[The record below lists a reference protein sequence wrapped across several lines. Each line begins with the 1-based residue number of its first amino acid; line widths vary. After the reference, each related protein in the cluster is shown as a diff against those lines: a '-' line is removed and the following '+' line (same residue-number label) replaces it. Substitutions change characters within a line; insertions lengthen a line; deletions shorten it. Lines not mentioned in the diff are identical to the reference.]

1 MRPAEPAGRNF
12 GFGALLVA
20 LMGCLL
26 VAGCAGGAR
35 PIATVPAAGDWRI
48 EAEKAAFVTFG
59 DVIDIETPAG
69 LSLWYRHELRGPVAI
84 DFDALAVSEDGAN
97 DQVSD
102 LNAFWMARDPAVR
115 GGSVFAKKRSGA
127 FAQYDALTTYY
138 VGIGGNR
145 NTTTRFR
152 RYIGA
157 PGNRPLLPAHDL
169 AGSENLLVANRWTHV
184 RLIADGRQIAV
195 ERDGRRIFALEDA
208 RPYRRGWFAL
218 RTTRSHLRIRN
229 LRIGKP

>member
-1 MRPAEPAGRNF
+1 MHPAGPVRYA
-12 GFGALLVA
+12 GIAGTCLAALA
-20 LMGCLL
+20 ACLL
-26 VAGCAGGAR
+26 VANCASGGR
-35 PIATVPAAGDWRI
+35 PAVTAPAASDWRI
-48 EAEKAAFVTFG
+48 EAEQAAFVTFG
-59 DVIDIETPAG
+59 EVIDIETPAG
-69 LSLWYRHELRGPVAI
+69 LSLWYKHELRGPVAI
-84 DFDALAVSEDGAN
+84 DFDALAVSEGGAH
-97 DQVSD
+97 DRVSD

-115 GGSVFAKKRSGA
+115 GGSVFAKTRSGA

-157 PGNRPLLPAHDL
+157 PGNRPLLPEHDL
-169 AGSENLLVANRWTHV
+169 AGAENLLAANRWTHV
-184 RLIADGRQIAV
+184 RLIADGRHIAV
-195 ERDGRRIFALEDA
+195 ERDGRRIFTLDDD

-218 RTTRSHLRIRN
+218 RTTKSHLRIRN